1 MLIEGQDFD
10 CSSTGVSYLCA
21 ARRSDGEQAYLTLQQ
36 AQRTALAVLATT
48 QPIPPSTRDL
58 PVDGRITASTAL
70 AVQTVLVSLSGRLVV
85 PTDLYPLLSKTADPS
100 VLVRGVASAA
110 VELTRYID
118 TASRMPAPSV
128 RYQPAPVLKT
138 IGIIGASVVA
148 LGGILAIAHA
158 MSQRASG
165 RVDRSGLLPPP
176 LPSEIDDGGD
186 DGDDGDDDQVEKAAS
201 EVSTSAGALLPGVA

>member
-1 MLIEGQDFD
+1 MFIEGRDFD

-21 ARRSDGEQAYLTLQQ
+21 ARRSDEEQAYLTLQQ
-36 AQRTALAVLATT
+36 TLRTALVVLSAT

-70 AVQTVLVSLSGRLVV
+70 AVQTVLASLSSRLVV
-85 PTDLYPLLSKTADPS
+85 PTDLYPLLSKTADPAM
-100 VLVRGVASAA
+100 LVRGVASAA

-118 TASRMPAPSV
+118 TASRMPASSV

-138 IGIIGASVVA
+138 IGVIGASVVA

-158 MSQRASG
+158 MSQRTNG
-165 RVDRSGLLPPP
+165 RMDRSGMLPPP
-176 LPSEIDDGGD
+176 LPDEIDDGS
-186 DGDDGDDDQVEKAAS
+186 DDDENGEDGQIEKATS
-201 EVSTSAGALLPGVA
+201 EASTSAGALLPGVV